1 MKARFIFTLFAAA
14 ALFVNAQEQ
23 PVDYKLNVSNFCELT
38 VVDGVNVDY
47 HCNAD
52 SAGWAVFTCLPS
64 VASKIMFSN
73 NAEKLTI
80 QTDADE
86 SAIVGVPAI
95 TVYSASLR
103 KCENSGDSLVRVF
116 ASVPVKAFKARQIGN
131 GRLEVHGVEANSVDA
146 GITAGKGSIA
156 IDGKTPKAT
165 LRNVST
171 GPIDAVGLI
180 ADKIKCYI
188 FGTGDI
194 DCTPDSEL
202 RLFGAGTGAVYYHS
216 KPDKI
221 ANRSIGVKAHDRSQK
236 NLATR

>member
-1 MKARFIFTLFAAA
+1 MKARVLFSLFTAVAIL
-14 ALFVNAQEQ
+14 VNAQEQ
-23 PVDYKLNVSNFCELT
+23 PADYKLNVSNFCELT

-64 VASKIMFSN
+64 VASKIMFNN

-86 SAIVGVPAI
+86 QTIIGVPTI
-95 TVYSASLR
+95 KVYSASLR

-116 ASVPVKAFKARQIGN
+116 VTVPVKAFKANLIGN
-131 GRLEVHGVEANSVDA
+131 GKLEVHGVEANSVDA
-146 GITAGKGSIA
+146 GIMAGNGTIV
-156 IDGKTPKAT
+156 INGKAPKVT
-165 LRNVST
+165 LRNVSA
-171 GPIDAVGLI
+171 GPIDAVGLE

-194 DCTPDSEL
+194 ECTPHSEL